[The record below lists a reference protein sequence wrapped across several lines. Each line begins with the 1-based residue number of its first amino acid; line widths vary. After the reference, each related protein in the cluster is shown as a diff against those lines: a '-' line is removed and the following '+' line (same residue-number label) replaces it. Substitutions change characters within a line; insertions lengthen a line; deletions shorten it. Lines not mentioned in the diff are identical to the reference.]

1 MLHLAPH
8 ISKEDDR
15 GDRMRGERSWSG
27 GGVWVEGGGGG
38 GAGGGG
44 VVCCRSR
51 QTSG

>member
-1 MLHLAPH
+1 MHLAPH

-15 GDRMRGERSWSG
+15 GDRTRGVRSWD
-27 GGVWVEGGGGG
+27 GGVSGCRRVGG
-38 GAGGGG
+38 GAVGGGG